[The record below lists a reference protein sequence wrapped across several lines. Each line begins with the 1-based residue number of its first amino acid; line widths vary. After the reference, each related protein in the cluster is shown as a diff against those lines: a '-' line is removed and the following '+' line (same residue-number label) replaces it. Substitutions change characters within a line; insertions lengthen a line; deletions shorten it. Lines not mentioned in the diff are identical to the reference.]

1 VLAVFGDAGGAVG
14 PWIAGAV
21 ADASTTGNAL
31 LSGLADL
38 LPDDGGSGLRAGLLV
53 AVAFPLVIV
62 VVTLLYSARTR
73 RAPGAAS
80 HEAPDPIGA

>member
-1 VLAVFGDAGGAVG
+1 MFGVLAIFGDAGGAAG

-53 AVAFPLVIV
+53 AYVAFPLVIV
-62 VVTLLYSARTR
+62 VITLLYNARTR
-73 RAPGAAS
+73 NPVRRSP
-80 HEAPDPIGA
+80 P